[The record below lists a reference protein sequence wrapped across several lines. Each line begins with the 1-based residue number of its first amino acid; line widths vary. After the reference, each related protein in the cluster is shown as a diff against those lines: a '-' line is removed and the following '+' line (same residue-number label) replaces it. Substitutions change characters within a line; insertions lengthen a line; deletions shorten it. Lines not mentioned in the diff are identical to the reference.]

1 LIKIVTDVRFTLP
14 HRPYD
19 AFECHFLAD
28 WDNGFIYPPK
38 EFTLMWKILG
48 EETLLPEAGDVWRRR
63 LAELSLRKK
72 DRERFLKLL
81 KVADIRV
88 VLDGVREVWMF
99 IINLP
104 EGSSREDLEF
114 VRDFLIKINKGAG
127 APLMELDGEA
137 QKVSIAVSSEE
148 YSDDYSLR
156 RTLRTEMKAEEDG
169 KKR

>member
-1 LIKIVTDVRFTLP
+1 LV
-14 HRPYD
+14 
-19 AFECHFLAD
+19 
-28 WDNGFIYPPK
+28 
-38 EFTLMWKILG
+38 
-48 EETLLPEAGDVWRRR
+48 
-63 LAELSLRKK
+63 ELSLRKK